1 MSTEMST
8 FTSTPKYLDLGIG
21 MLGNVDSSKS
31 TTVGQLITGG
41 KDNGNGKLRR
51 LISRHPHEIESGRTS
66 DTAYHTGIF
75 GNNRITFVDL
85 AGHERYLKT
94 TISGLGVLIPDLLLL
109 CVDKYAPT
117 YKMTKEH
124 IGLALRMNIPFAILM
139 TKIDMY
145 DKEITDVSLEGLRKI
160 IKKASGRTLQE
171 VSTIPDV
178 DEVSNVYRDLKSVP
192 VFHISN
198 VTHQGVDL
206 LRDFLSKIGQC
217 SSSCFVHSKKFMID
231 KSYRVKG
238 IGLVVTGFNGGG
250 TISCG
255 DKMYLN
261 GNIEV
266 HIRTIHNDFREDVKF
281 LPANTRGCL
290 ALRTTAEWIRPGS
303 VISAKPLT
311 LTKKFIACVE
321 ILSSH
326 STSITNGYQTVIHC
340 GPIRRTAYV
349 TSLKET
355 IFRGGMKGEL
365 EFEFMNP
372 AWVEVGQSIFFREGR
387 IIGDGKI
394 ISV

>member
-1 MSTEMST
+1 MSV
-8 FTSTPKYLDLGIG
+8 PKYIDLGIG

-31 TTVGQLITGG
+31 TTVGQLVTGG

-85 AGHERYLKT
+85 AGHEKYLKT

-109 CVDKYAPT
+109 CVDKYSPT

-124 IGLALRMNIPFAILM
+124 IGLALRMNIPFVILM
-139 TKIDMY
+139 TKIDLY
-145 DKEITDVSLEGLRKI
+145 EKEITDVSIEGLRRI

-171 VSTIPDV
+171 VSSMENV
-178 DEVSNVYRDLKSVP
+178 DDAVSAYKNLMIVP
-192 VFHISN
+192 VFRISN

-206 LRDFLSKIGQC
+206 LRDFLSKITVC
-217 SSSCFVHSKKFMID
+217 SSSYFTHSKKFMID

-261 GNIEV
+261 GNVEV
-266 HIRTIHNDFREDVKF
+266 HIRSIHNDFKEDVKF
-281 LPANTRGCL
+281 LPGNTRGCL
-290 ALRTTAEWIRPGS
+290 AIRTTAEWIRPGS
-303 VISAKPLT
+303 VISSKPLT
-311 LTKKFIACVE
+311 LTKKFTASVE

-349 TSLKET
+349 RSLGET
-355 IFRGGMKGEL
+355 TFRGGMKGEL

-394 ISV
+394 TSVV